1 MLHIVTQQKLQRPK
15 TSSKI
20 NDMSKIEKKIHRYQ
34 FFGYENKE
42 KHLVYIYIYQ
52 KNGVKKKTIDL
63 LLIVEEGKR
72 H

>member
-1 MLHIVTQQKLQRPK
+1 
-15 TSSKI
+15 
-20 NDMSKIEKKIHRYQ
+20 MSKIEKKIHRYQ

-42 KHLVYIYIYQ
+42 KHLVYIYIS
-52 KNGVKKKTIDL
+52 KKWCEKKTIDL

>member
-1 MLHIVTQQKLQRPK
+1 
-15 TSSKI
+15 
-20 NDMSKIEKKIHRYQ
+20 MSKIEKKIHRYQ

-42 KHLVYIYIYQ
+42 KHLVYIYIYIS
-52 KNGVKKKTIDL
+52 KKWCEKKTIDL